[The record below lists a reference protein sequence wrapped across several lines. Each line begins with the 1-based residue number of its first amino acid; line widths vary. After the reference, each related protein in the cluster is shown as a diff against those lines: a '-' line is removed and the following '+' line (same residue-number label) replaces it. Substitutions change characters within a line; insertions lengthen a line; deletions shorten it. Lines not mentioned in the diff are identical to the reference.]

1 MGLRA
6 AAAVVSLF
14 VVVARVR
21 AGIVIAA
28 RVAVVRS
35 RYADPM
41 TMFTGSQSDR

>member
-1 MGLRA
+1 MQFPPGIASLNLVGLRA

-28 RVAVVRS
+28 RVAVVCL
-35 RYADPM
+35 
-41 TMFTGSQSDR
+41 